1 MKSVWRNKLKR
12 KANGKAITSMAL
24 VFSLVLSG
32 LLPMSSISV
41 YAEESTEEVALTE
54 EAALVEGAD
63 LTEGTLEE
71 LSEALFDEIMTQALD
86 ESEEEL
92 IEEVA
97 PANETVAA
105 PVAEEN
111 RVNLARGKAP
121 SFSSPASTTFNVYRP
136 GHATDGT
143 IDDEHNY
150 SDPGSETGGAQWMQ
164 LDLGSVYNIGEVK
177 LFRYWRDNRKYR
189 DTVVMISDDEN
200 FAPESTLVLW
210 NANRDA
216 NMSWP
221 GNGNGH
227 TGSHTLP
234 QGSQTDYL
242 EESTGKVLSVT
253 DSRVSWLG
261 ESDAPLPSSEG
272 PNYFAARYVRVY
284 MNGNYSG
291 NTVRPQN
298 HIVELEVYAEENIV
312 EAPVVEEET
321 VVIPEGLEN
330 IALRKK
336 TTYSRA
342 ISSDRNGQAVDGNKR
357 DAHNYSDP
365 GGNQGGAHWMQ
376 VDLGANYDIEYL
388 RLYRHWL
395 DNRAYNDT
403 VIMVSSDEDFAA
415 NKTLVLWNANKNEA
429 QQWPGKGND
438 QEENHTL
445 PAGSQEDYIETADG
459 LALAVRSAIS
469 KKLDGTSFDED
480 AFTGRYVRVY
490 MNGNYSGNTKRA
502 QNHVVELE
510 VYGTEHSDSFV
521 TPSKKDDRWDFK
533 TKDTPLVDLA
543 KYITFDGNNYV
554 LANDATLTR
563 PESLTDGDKYYIEN
577 KANNKDPYRENKG
590 AVAPE
595 GTEWVQVD
603 LGKSY
608 PIEVINLKRK
618 IYKEGRTSENGMDRN
633 AANLINYTKTI
644 ILASEN
650 EDMSDAYVVH
660 YNAPA
665 NDTTVLPEGV
675 EKPEGATS
683 VAYQETMGGDWYYM
697 DNAKDNGKGYTEI
710 GTTKNARYIRVYSNE
725 DDTEG
730 LTIMNL
736 SVYGYKNASDVQ
748 TKHKRRVIDNKH
760 PMFFEA
766 AYSSD
771 IYDTYQRD
779 EAQLQGWNTIE
790 GRWNTIDEELKP
802 YTVLSMH
809 LNNLYPYSNHNVG
822 QSGLQDY
829 YENCLQQA
837 YEVEGGIPTA
847 LMLINASNVPN
858 QSETAPGYATH
869 YNPTK
874 DVDMQWVDLMF
885 RMYPNM
891 QGVFSTESFWSG
903 AHEQVAEATAKMLR
917 IADSHGGFLLWS
929 EANHNNIINNVSG
942 NAKYKEAIRDC
953 GQSLFATYKNT
964 SGSQDSNSTLSM
976 IMGNWLAG
984 YTGGFGILS
993 DTWAWG
999 NSGNGDIYKTHNFG
1013 NKPWTTNVCMPD
1025 AILGM
1030 QMLSAYLE
1038 GGTIYTFEWESV
1050 IGTNDTKAP
1059 SYDHVIEEV
1068 LKYIVENPAPT
1079 RKEVLDRTKFMVYN
1093 EPSAAIYENTVGPNN
1108 VMSLYATSRYGAIPC
1123 VSTGFG
1129 NKDAIIAK
1137 MQLTAA
1143 NEGSACP
1150 TLVDN
1155 TDPRLSDEEFMK
1167 KLYPI
1172 TYVGDAFADKY
1183 NDTWFFYNSS
1193 INTDVKQTATVALEA
1208 ANNTARFTTVIDPH
1222 AFLRMTESDN
1232 GQKININLNN
1242 YRVNRDQTIFN
1253 PTNEVKKFNLKW
1265 DGSSATGQGVCNGK
1279 KSVYVF
1285 QTYLNVV
1292 NAKTIEQV
1300 NTTANRKDGFDV
1312 DLDGDGRP
1320 DPTVKQHSPLDN
1332 DLRETVF
1339 KIDSLTKEPTVRVV
1353 NGQQPDTDGIA
1364 QYEDPKVVYDESTK
1378 TATISINTNGYV
1390 DLEITDLEYE
1400 VNDNAVKIEDGVKK
1414 PDPPSVN
1421 VALGKP
1427 VTASSAPNGS
1437 NPLTRITDGDV
1448 SNANNFSDP
1457 CGNPG
1462 GACYIDINLEQ
1473 VYNVYNVELF
1483 RYWNDSR
1490 KYNNTVILLS
1500 TDKDFAKDST
1510 YVLWNANN
1518 AKAGRNGQAI
1528 TTGVYAN
1535 VPVGEDPLYTETSKG
1550 KKFYVN
1556 DENHEAYI
1564 PAQYVRIY
1572 NSGSTSNASNH
1583 FVEVRVNAEG
1593 TPEVQTRNLAQGKEI
1608 TASVNPSSD
1617 RPLSRIVDGQLNN
1630 YTDPGAARNPK
1641 GGKVYVD
1648 IDLGKTQEIYNVELW
1663 RYWDD
1668 ARQYNDTV
1676 VLVSDDK
1683 AFAPEETYVLW
1694 NAAAAGVWNN
1704 IQAGKDPLY
1713 NETQEGKKFAV
1724 NGVNAY
1730 WLDGREE
1737 KPGDSI
1743 EARYVRVMNNGNN
1756 INKESHFVEI
1766 KVNGIASL
1774 TDETA
1779 PTKVT
1784 DLNLKAFTNRTASI
1798 GYTPALDDTGV
1809 KTYEVHYKKVG
1820 SADDSVVETVSSRVL
1835 LTNLEAATA
1844 YEVTVYAV
1852 DYENNRSE
1860 VSDVFTFTT
1869 AS

>member
-41 YAEESTEEVALTE
+41 YAEESTEEVALAE

-92 IEEVA
+92 VEEVA
-97 PANETVAA
+97 PVNETVVA

-111 RVNLARGKAP
+111 RGNLASGIIP
-121 SFSSPASTTFNVYRP
+121 SYSSPASTTYNVNRP
-136 GHATDGT
+136 VHATDG
-143 IDDEHNY
+143 IINDRNNY
-150 SDPGSETGGAQWMQ
+150 SDPGSTTGGPQWMQ
-164 LDLGSVYNIGEVK
+164 VDLGAVYKIGEVD
-177 LFRYWRDNRKYR
+177 LFRYWHDNRTYN
-189 DTVVMISDDEN
+189 DTVVMISTDPN
-200 FAPESTLVLW
+200 FAVENSYILW

-216 NMSWP
+216 SRQWP
-221 GNGNGH
+221 NGNGQSG
-227 TGSHTLP
+227 THTLP
-234 QGSQTDYL
+234 TGTDEDYVETSSGL
-242 EESTGKVLSVT
+242 ILSVNRE
-253 DSRVSWLG
+253 DG
-261 ESDAPLPSSEG
+261 A
-272 PNYFAARYVRVY
+272 NYFEAQYVRVY
-284 MNGNYSG
+284 MNGN
-291 NTVRPQN
+291 NKNECN
-298 HIVELEVYAEENIV
+298 HVVELQVYAREESQIIEPKEKFVTPENIEV
-312 EAPVVEEET
+312 S
-321 VVIPEGLEN
+321 GEN
-330 IALRKK
+330 IALHKEAK
-336 TTYSRA
+336 YSAPASTSYNVNRPIQA
-342 ISSDRNGQAVDGNKR
+342 TDGIINDRN
-357 DAHNYSDP
+357 NYADP
-365 GGNQGGAHWMQ
+365 GGNAGGAHWMEI
-376 VDLGANYDIEYL
+376 DLKDDYDIQFVK
-388 RLYRHWL
+388 LYRYWR
-395 DNRAYNDT
+395 DNRVYNDT
-403 VIMVSSDEDFAA
+403 VILVSSEEDFAA
-415 NKTLVLWNANKNEA
+415 DKTIVLWNANR
-429 QQWPGKGND
+429 
-438 QEENHTL
+438 EEKTWTEDDFAM
-445 PAGSQEDYIETADG
+445 PKGSQKNYIETENG
-459 LALAVRSAIS
+459 LALAVNSELTTW
-469 KKLDGTSFDED
+469 LDGQDRDIPETGF
-480 AFTGRYVRVY
+480 AGRYVRVY
-490 MNGNYSGNTKRA
+490 MNGNFSVDSNNDVTEERV

-510 VYGTEHSDSFV
+510 VYGTEHSDSFI
-521 TPSKKDDRWDFK
+521 PSSKVDDRWNFK
-533 TKDTPLVDLA
+533 TKETPLVDLA
-543 KYITFDGNNYV
+543 KYVTYDGNNYT
-554 LANDATLTR
+554 LSDESAELTR
-563 PESLTDGDKYYIEN
+563 PENLTDGDKYYIN
-577 KANNKDPYRENKG
+577 NISNNKDPYVESGRG

-595 GTEWVQVD
+595 GTEWVQLD
-603 LGKSY
+603 LGRSY

-618 IYKEGRTSENGMDRN
+618 IYKEGHTSSNGKGRN
-633 AANLINYTKTI
+633 ANDLINYDKTI

-675 EKPEGATS
+675 EKPAGATTTT
-683 VAYQETMGGDWYYM
+683 YQETMGGDWYYM
-697 DNAKDNGKGYTEI
+697 DNTNNNGKGYTKI
-710 GTTKNARYIRVYSNE
+710 GTVKNARYIRIYSSDNVS
-725 DDTEG
+725 EG
-730 LTIMNL
+730 ETLMNL
-736 SVYGYKNASDVQ
+736 SVYGYKNESDVQ
-748 TKHKRRVIDNKH
+748 EYSKRRVIDNAH

-766 AYSSD
+766 AYCSD
-771 IYDTYQRD
+771 IYTTYQKD
-779 EAQLQGWNTIE
+779 PAQLQGWNTIA
-790 GRWNTIDEELKP
+790 GRWNTIDDDLKD

-837 YEVEGGIPTA
+837 YEVGEKGIPTA
-847 LMLINASNVPN
+847 LMLINASDVPN
-858 QSETAPGYATH
+858 VSETAPGSAVD

-903 AHEQVAEATAKMLR
+903 AHGEVAEATAKMLR

-942 NAKYKEAIRDC
+942 NANYRKAIEDC

-964 SGSQDSNSTLSM
+964 RGSQDSNATLSM

-1013 NKPWTTNVCMPD
+1013 GKPWTTNVCMPD

-1038 GGTIYTFEWESV
+1038 GGTVYTFEWESV

-1068 LKYIVENPAPT
+1068 LKYIVKNPAPT

-1093 EPSAAIYENTVGPNN
+1093 EPSGAIYENTVGPNN
-1108 VMSLYATSRYGAIPC
+1108 VMSLYSTSRYGAIPC

-1129 NKDAIIAK
+1129 SKDAIIAK

-1155 TDPRLSDEEFMK
+1155 NDPRLSDEEFMK

-1193 INTDVKQTATVALEA
+1193 INTDVKQTATVPLEV
-1208 ANNTARFTTVIDPH
+1208 NETARFTTVIDPH

-1242 YRVNRDQTIFN
+1242 YRVNRNKTIFN
-1253 PTNEVKKFNLKW
+1253 QTEEFRRFNLNW
-1265 DGSSATGQGVCNGK
+1265 SGSSATGQGVSPGK
-1279 KSVYVF
+1279 RSVYVF
-1285 QTYLNVV
+1285 QTYMNVV
-1292 NAKTIEQV
+1292 NAQTIKQV
-1300 NTTANRKDGFDV
+1300 HTTANRADGVDI
-1312 DLDGDGRP
+1312 DLDKDGRP
-1320 DPTVKQHSPLDN
+1320 DEFITQYSPQDN

-1339 KIDSLTKEPTVRVV
+1339 KIDSLTKKPTVKVV

-1364 QYEDPKVVYDESTK
+1364 QYEDPKVEYNPTTQ

-1390 DLEITDLEYE
+1390 DLEITDLDYV
-1400 VNDNAVKIEDGVKK
+1400 VNENAVKIEDGVKK
-1414 PDPPSVN
+1414 ADPPSIN
-1421 VALGKP
+1421 VALNKKVTSNVAE
-1427 VTASSAPNGS
+1427 VTA
-1437 NPLTRITDGDV
+1437 NPLARVTDGDV
-1448 SNANNFSDP
+1448 SSAAKFAELCNSKA
-1457 CGNPG
+1457 G
-1462 GACYIDINLEQ
+1462 GDCYIQIDLGEK
-1473 VYNVYNVELF
+1473 YNIYNVELF
-1483 RYWNDSR
+1483 RYWADSR
-1490 KYNNTVILLS
+1490 KYFNTVIMLS
-1500 TDKDFAKDST
+1500 NDVNFAAGST
-1510 YVLWNANN
+1510 RVIWNANT
-1518 AKAGRNGQAI
+1518 AASGKNGQAL
-1528 TTGVYAN
+1528 TSGDWSK
-1535 VPVGEDPLYTETSKG
+1535 VPTDGNDPLYSETSKG

-1556 DENHEAYI
+1556 NEDHAEVFEAR
-1564 PAQYVRIY
+1564 YVRIY
-1572 NSGSTSNASNH
+1572 NNGSTSNGSSH

-1593 TPEVQTRNLAQGKEI
+1593 TPEVQTRNLAQGKAI
-1608 TASVNPSSD
+1608 TASANPSTTSGN
-1617 RPLSRIVDGQLNN
+1617 RPLSWAVDGQLNLNN
-1630 YTDPGAARNPK
+1630 YTDPGATNNPK
-1641 GGKVYVD
+1641 GGPVYVD

-1663 RYWDD
+1663 RYWND
-1668 ARQYNDTV
+1668 ARQYKDTV
-1676 VLVSDDK
+1676 VMVSND
-1683 AFAPEETYVLW
+1683 ANFAPAETYVLW

-1820 SADDSVVETVSSRVL
+1820 SANDSVVETVSSRVL